1 MVTTSGDGVR
11 YNSREAAGG
20 RPLLI
25 LTLTENNAPVVNITS
40 PPSGTTVLPTT
51 PVTLIGT
58 RDIQK
63 AKSLVIAPGK
73 MRMVIHPAIEVSG
86 EDDPETIRELMTET
100 RQAIASSLPP
110 EFR

>member
-1 MVTTSGDGVR
+1 M
-11 YNSREAAGG
+11 AASQKL
-20 RPLLI
+20 PI
-25 LTLTENNAPVVNITS
+25 L
-40 PPSGTTVLPTT
+40 

-63 AKSLVIAPGK
+63 AKSLVIVPGK

-86 EDDPETIRELMTET
+86 EDEPEAIRELMTKT
-100 RQAIASSLPP
+100 RQAIGSSLPP